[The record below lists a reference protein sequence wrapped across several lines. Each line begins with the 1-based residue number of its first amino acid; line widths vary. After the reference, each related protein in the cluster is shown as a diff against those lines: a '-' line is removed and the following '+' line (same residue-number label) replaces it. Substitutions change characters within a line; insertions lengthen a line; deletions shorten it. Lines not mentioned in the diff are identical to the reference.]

1 MANFSAFRP
10 QMPDIAAMTDRA
22 RRWAPLP
29 DWDTARLQGTG
40 WSARRIEGLGQTLV
54 SGHLS
59 AALAELAPGI
69 PLIGLW
75 AMAERDECA
84 VRIARDRCLLVQSAP
99 LKGTPV
105 RHGAGFVA
113 TRADDVFAVFEV
125 EGEGLAGLA
134 AELTSADPAAHSPAA
149 ATLVCGIFGLLY
161 RTGRNRARI
170 HVEAAHAAYVWRW
183 LETRPAA

>member
-1 MANFSAFRP
+1 MADFSAFRP

-29 DWDTARLQGTG
+29 DWETARLQGSS
-40 WSARRIEGLGQTLV
+40 WSVRRIGGLGQTLV
-54 SGHLS
+54 SGDLS
-59 AALAELAPGI
+59 AALTELSPGL
-69 PLIGLW
+69 PSIGFW
-75 AMAERDECA
+75 AIAERPDYA
-84 VRIARDRCLLVQSAP
+84 VTIARDRCLLVQPSSSTGA
-99 LKGTPV
+99 PV
-105 RHGAGFVA
+105 RHGTGFVA

-125 EGEGLAGLA
+125 EGEGLADLA
-134 AELTSADPAAHSPAA
+134 AELTSADLAARSPSA

-161 RTGRNRARI
+161 RTGRDRARI